1 MADAR
6 MPEAGP
12 NSAWAMAL
20 GGERDSTDWRGV
32 LRPGRLLWLRAIAWG
47 LALVVLVALTAMP
60 FRLIGVRLGAAEG
73 SAIRLVLFVA
83 ALAAMLGVYA
93 LAVRLGERRRADEL
107 AVARL
112 APELAGGVAVGGAV
126 FALVMAVLL
135 AFGWYGATMQAAG
148 GPWRALTIGLGAGV
162 IEELVFR
169 GILMRLLWEAFGLR
183 VGLALSALV
192 FGLIHVV
199 NPGHTLVGPI
209 FIVFE
214 AGLLLGG
221 LYALTGRLWASIGA
235 HAGWNFTQGYVFG
248 TAVSG
253 TDAGGH
259 WLVSVASPGVPA
271 VLTGGTFGPEASL
284 GCLAVGTAAGVAVL
298 MLTRRRRQGA
308 GWGVH

>member
-1 MADAR
+1 
-6 MPEAGP
+6 
-12 NSAWAMAL
+12 
-20 GGERDSTDWRGV
+20 
-32 LRPGRLLWLRAIAWG
+32 LLWLRAIAWG

-126 FALVMAVLL
+126 FGLVMAVLL

>member
-1 MADAR
+1 
-6 MPEAGP
+6 
-12 NSAWAMAL
+12 MAL

-126 FALVMAVLL
+126 FGLVMAVLL

>member
-1 MADAR
+1 M
-6 MPEAGP
+6 
-12 NSAWAMAL
+12 

-126 FALVMAVLL
+126 FGLVMAVLL

-298 MLTRRRRQGA
+298 MLTWRRRQGA
-308 GWGVH
+308 GWGAR

>member
-1 MADAR
+1 
-6 MPEAGP
+6 MPDP
-12 NSAWAMAL
+12 AWVAL
-20 GGERDSTDWRGV
+20 MGGTRDRDDWRGV
-32 LRPGRLLWLRAIAWG
+32 LRPGRMLGLRAIGWG
-47 LALVVLVALTAMP
+47 LALMVLVLLAAIP
-60 FRLIGVRLGAAEG
+60 FRVLALLAGLPEG
-73 SAIRLVLFVA
+73 SAGRLVLFVA

-93 LAVRLGERRRADEL
+93 LSVRLGERRRADEL
-107 AVARL
+107 AVGRL
-112 APELAGGVAVGGAV
+112 APELAAGIAVGSVV

-135 AFGWYGATMQAAG
+135 AFGWYGATLQAAG
-148 GPWRALTIGLGAGV
+148 APWRGLAIGLGAGV
-162 IEELVFR
+162 AEELVFR

-183 VGLALSALV
+183 VGIVLSALV

-199 NPGHTLVGPI
+199 NPGHALMGPV

-259 WLVSVASPGVPA
+259 WLISVPAPGVPA
-271 VLTGGTFGPEASL
+271 VLTGGAFGPEASL
-284 GCLAVGTAAGVAVL
+284 ACLVVGTAAGVAVL
-298 MLTRRRRQGA
+298 MLSWRRRQDA
-308 GWGVH
+308 GWGMR